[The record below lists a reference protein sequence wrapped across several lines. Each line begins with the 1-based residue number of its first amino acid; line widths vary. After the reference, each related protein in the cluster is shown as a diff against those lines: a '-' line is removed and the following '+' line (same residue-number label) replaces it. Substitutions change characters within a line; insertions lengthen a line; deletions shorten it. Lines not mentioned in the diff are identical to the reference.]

1 MSGNH
6 GALPHIHTSVVSA
19 LDARV
24 KILVFVSMCV
34 LAVLTPLGHWPVF
47 AAFALVLALY
57 GWIGKVAATDVVRR
71 LLIAAPF
78 VLFVLLFVPFAKPDF
93 ARNEYWVLVG
103 PLRLSSGGLK
113 TVAEVGLKAGI
124 CTGALTMLAFTT
136 PFEQMLRGFEQLR
149 VPGVLVH
156 TVSLCW
162 RYLFTFRDEL
172 QRMLRARDARAWRG
186 RWLWQVAVF
195 GRIIGLLFLRAY
207 ERAERVYQAMLA
219 RGYADKPPATDRRFD
234 LRDAA
239 FLAGGVIVL
248 ATSRAMPW
256 LMR

>member
-6 GALPHIHTSVVSA
+6 GALPHVHSSAVSA
-19 LDARV
+19 LDARA
-24 KILVFVSMCV
+24 KIVVFVGMCV
-34 LAVLTPLGHWPVF
+34 LAVLTPLQHWPVF
-47 AAFALVLALY
+47 AAFGLCLVLY
-57 GWIGKVAATDVVRR
+57 GWVGKVAASDVIQR
-71 LLIAAPF
+71 LMIAAPF
-78 VLFVLLFVPFAKPDF
+78 VLFVLLFVPFGKPDF
-93 ARNEYWVLVG
+93 ARNEHWVLVG

-113 TVAEVGLKAGI
+113 TVAEVGLKAAI

-136 PFEQMLRGFEQLR
+136 PFEHLLQGFEKLR

-156 TVSLCW
+156 TVALCW
-162 RYLFTFRDEL
+162 RYLFTFRDEM

-186 RWLWQVAVF
+186 RWLWQVGVL

-219 RGYADKPPATDRRFD
+219 RGYADKPPAADSHFR

-239 FLAGGVIVL
+239 FLACGVIVL
-248 ATSRAMPW
+248 GTSRAVPW